1 MAQDDWARREASLEE
16 TEGGMDSVADSK
28 HRTNVDHDGRDDQDD
43 DDDDQN
49 DDATTIEN
57 DD

>member
-1 MAQDDWARREASLEE
+1 MTGHAARRALKRQKEGWTASLAASIE
-16 TEGGMDSVADSK
+16 K
-28 HRTNVDHDGRDDQDD
+28 NVDHDGRDDQDD